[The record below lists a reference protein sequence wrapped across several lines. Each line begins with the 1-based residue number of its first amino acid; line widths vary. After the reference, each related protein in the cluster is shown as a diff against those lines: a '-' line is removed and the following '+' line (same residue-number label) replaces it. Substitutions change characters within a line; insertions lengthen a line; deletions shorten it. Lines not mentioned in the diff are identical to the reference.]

1 LLDSQCGIV
10 NSWFNSATAAMPDQT
25 NSWKIRVKKGN
36 YEVEVAGPSAEI
48 VQKMFEDLVKKY
60 MTKLASS
67 R

>member
-1 LLDSQCGIV
+1 
-10 NSWFNSATAAMPDQT
+10 MPDQA
-25 NSWKIRVKKGN
+25 NIWKIRVKKGN
-36 YEVEVAGPSAEI
+36 YEVEVAGPSPEI

>member
-1 LLDSQCGIV
+1 
-10 NSWFNSATAAMPDQT
+10 MPDQT
-25 NSWKIRVKKGN
+25 NTWKIRVKKGN
-36 YEVEVAGPSAEI
+36 SEVEVAGPSPDAGPSPEI

>member
-1 LLDSQCGIV
+1 
-10 NSWFNSATAAMPDQT
+10 MPDQM
-25 NSWKIRVKKGN
+25 NVWKIRVKKGN
-36 YEVEVAGPSAEI
+36 SEVEVAGPSPEV